1 MKYNHFTK
9 LNDQCFSFFAPYSN
23 RKKKYI
29 QLFHTLM
36 EIRTNLMKMC
46 VHFQQGFSKFL
57 LGLWDE
63 GKRFSE
69 FPFKSL

>member
-1 MKYNHFTK
+1 MSYIYFCLKYNHFTK
-9 LNDQCFSFFAPYSN
+9 LNDQLIE
-23 RKKKYI
+23 KKKYI

-36 EIRTNLMKMC
+36 GIRTNLMKMC